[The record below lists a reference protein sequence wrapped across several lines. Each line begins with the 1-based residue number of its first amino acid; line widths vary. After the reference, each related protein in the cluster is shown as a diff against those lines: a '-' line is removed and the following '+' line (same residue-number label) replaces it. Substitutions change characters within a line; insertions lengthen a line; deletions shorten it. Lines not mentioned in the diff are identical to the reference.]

1 MLLNAI
7 KNALVNATKCVVV
20 CLAVFAPSCPVN
32 AHGYLA
38 FPAARNVQRNSN
50 YCKHCLNAGGPGVVF
65 ARGLPGRHGV
75 CGDPW
80 NGAKDHEAGG
90 RFASPI
96 RTAAVFRAGGT
107 IKAKVVLTSN
117 HGGRWSLRLCP
128 APSGGGAASERR
140 VVTQRCFN
148 RGVLRRA
155 DGRGPYTIV
164 SPNAYKFTVAYR
176 LPKKIRCKRCVLQW
190 TYETGNSCTPRGM
203 RPNAPGMAVCDRS
216 VAGESFWN
224 CADIAIR

>member
-7 KNALVNATKCVVV
+7 KTVLVNATKCLVV
-20 CLAVFAPSCPVN
+20 CLAVFTPPCPAN

-50 YCKHCLNAGGPGVVF
+50 YCMHCLNAGGPGVVF
-65 ARGLPGRHGV
+65 SRGLPGRHGV

-80 NGAKDHEAGG
+80 NGRKDHEAGG
-90 RFASPI
+90 RFASPR
-96 RTAAVFRAGGT
+96 RTAATFAPGG
-107 IKAKVVLTSN
+107 IVKAKVILTAN
-117 HGGRWSLRLCP
+117 HLGRWSLRLCA
-128 APSGGGAASERR
+128 APEKGGASAERR
-140 VVTQRCFN
+140 VVTQRCFD
-148 RGVLRRA
+148 RTVLRRA
-155 DGRGPYTIV
+155 DGRGPYTLV
-164 SPNAYKFTVAYR
+164 PSNKDKFTMAYR

-203 RPNAPGMAVCDRS
+203 KPVSPGMPVCDRS